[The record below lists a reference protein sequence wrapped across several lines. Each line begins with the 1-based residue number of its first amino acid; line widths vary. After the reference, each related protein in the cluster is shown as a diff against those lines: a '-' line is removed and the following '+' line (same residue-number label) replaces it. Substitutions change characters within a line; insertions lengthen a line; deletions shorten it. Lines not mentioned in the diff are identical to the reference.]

1 MMRVLCEQKNFIT
14 IYLNK
19 LCWSFFIFFIPCE
32 LYAEITEYTCNKLL
46 NFLACYYFLLFLWLS
61 VVLGCFSFSFFSFLF
76 VSVLLFAAS
85 GEVIILFYAS
95 SSSTKT
101 SGTIWSPDDLLKS
114 RVSSCVIHGCSK
126 ISSDRMRSS
135 GSFRNS
141 ERIIQR
147 AFDVKQSGTRN
158 WPRDIFANNE
168 ACSESLNG
176 YLQIDKKRNIH

>member
-1 MMRVLCEQKNFIT
+1 MHKLLNF
-14 IYLNK
+14 
-19 LCWSFFIFFIPCE
+19 PCNQ
-32 LYAEITEYTCNKLL
+32 IL
-46 NFLACYYFLLFLWLS
+46 NFLACYYSLCVFFCGCRLCCFFLLFLFCLF
-61 VVLGCFSFSFFSFLF
+61 LCCF
-76 VSVLLFAAS
+76 LLLA
-85 GEVIILFYAS
+85 VIILFYAS

-114 RVSSCVIHGCSK
+114 RVSSCVIHGCNK

-176 YLQIDKKRNIH
+176 YLQIDKKRNIY